1 MSLDKALEIVRQ
13 AMADR
18 SVYDAMAARE
28 NEVWGTIL
36 PALENSQAKLED
48 VAATEKLNANRHQ
61 SYLIGVAREK
71 NLRFKHGL
79 TIGCGA
85 GRLERALIHDGICS
99 SFHGIDISEKAIA
112 VARKIAK
119 EQSLALTYEV
129 TDVNFVKLPEK
140 TFDLVA
146 AQTSLHHILF
156 LERVAEQVWRSL
168 KNDGYL
174 WIHDFIGEMQWQ
186 YDSKRLSIANH
197 LLAILPEKF
206 RRNKITDTV
215 VTEIKRPEPG
225 SLGSPFESIRSN
237 EIIPVFQRWFTI
249 DWKLEFS
256 AFLHLVVP
264 PGTRAA
270 YVENDDTRALFEALL
285 LLDHVCIQEG
295 ILQPTGGQYLM
306 RPKPGEEASIPDSPQ
321 SETKPPVWAAGHLGS
336 ATE

>member
-1 MSLDKALEIVRQ
+1 MSLDKALEIVKQ
-13 AMADR
+13 AMTDR

-48 VAATEKLNANRHQ
+48 ATATGKLNANRHQ

-71 NLRFKHGL
+71 NLRFQHGL

-85 GRLERALIHDGICS
+85 GRLERALLQEGICS

-112 VARKIAK
+112 AAQQIAK
-119 EQSLALTYEV
+119 EKHLSLTYEV
-129 TDVNFVKLPEK
+129 ADVNFVKLPEK
-140 TFDLVA
+140 KFDLVA

-168 KNDGYL
+168 KSDGYL

-186 YDSKRLSIANH
+186 YDSKRLSIANQ

-206 RRNKITDTV
+206 RRNKITETV
-215 VTEIKRPEPG
+215 ITEIKRPEPG

-249 DWKLEFS
+249 EWKLEFS

-264 PGTRAA
+264 GGTRAA
-270 YVENDDTRALFEALL
+270 YLENEDTRALFEALL
-285 LLDHVCIQEG
+285 LLDHVCIQERV
-295 ILQPTGGQYLM
+295 LQPTGGQYLM
-306 RPKPGEEASIPDSPQ
+306 RPRPAKEIPAKITP
-321 SETKPPVWAAGHLGS
+321 AG
-336 ATE
+336 